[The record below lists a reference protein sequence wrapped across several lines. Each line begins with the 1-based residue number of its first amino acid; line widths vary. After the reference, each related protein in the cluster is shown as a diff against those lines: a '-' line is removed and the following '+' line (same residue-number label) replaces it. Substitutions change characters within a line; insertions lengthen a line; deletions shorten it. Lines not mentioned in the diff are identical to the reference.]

1 MAFTATLDQFNLRE
15 MNGAFHPKA
24 PIYTFISGA
33 HETFPNIDNVLGYKL
48 ASLN

>member
-24 PIYTFISGA
+24 PIHTFISVVL
-33 HETFPNIDNVLGYKL
+33 ETYSKIDYVLGYK
-48 ASLN
+48 

>member
-24 PIYTFISGA
+24 PIYIFIYVVLEAYSKIG
-33 HETFPNIDNVLGYKL
+33 NVLGY
-48 ASLN
+48 